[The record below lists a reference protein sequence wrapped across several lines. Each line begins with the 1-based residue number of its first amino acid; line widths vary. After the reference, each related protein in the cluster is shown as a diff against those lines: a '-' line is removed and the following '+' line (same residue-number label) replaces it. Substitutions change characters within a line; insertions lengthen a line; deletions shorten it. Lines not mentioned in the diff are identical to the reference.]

1 MDMPLWVFSYNT
13 YPQSSFQ
20 KGGFG
25 FFKISNFVKDK

>member
-20 KGGFG
+20 KGGYGGFG
-25 FFKISNFVKDK
+25 FFKIS